1 MPDCPLEWALFL
13 FSQGYAKALLVPT
26 EIREAYVRGRDGNH
40 IYCVE
45 SGTGPAVL
53 LAHGFLL
60 DLNVYDGLMQRLVG
74 LGYRVIAFDQ
84 RGHRRTTVGSDGNG
98 SAAAASDYA
107 VVIEHFEIDDAI
119 LVGHSMGGFLA
130 LVFCLGHPELA
141 RRLKRLV
148 LLGAN
153 AGAVAVGSLQN
164 RLQMPLLKAGLLKPL
179 WRMPVTGRLL
189 VEPLFGQSPD
199 PAHVELTRQTLL
211 RQDVRAS
218 LPLLRAM
225 SYENYYD
232 RLAEIAV
239 PARVVCGQLDRT
251 CPAWHSERLGRE
263 LPRAETRWLPGV
275 GHMLGYEAPEAI
287 IEALR

>member
-1 MPDCPLEWALFL
+1 MRRRDVYL
-13 FSQGYAKALLVPT
+13 
-26 EIREAYVRGRDGNH
+26 RGADGNH

-45 SGTGPAVL
+45 SGAGPTVL

-60 DLNVYDGLMQRLVG
+60 DLHVFDGVVERLVA

-84 RGHRRTTVGSDGNG
+84 RGHRRTTLGSQGNG

-107 VVIEHFEIDDAI
+107 ALFEHFEIEDAV
-119 LVGHSMGGFLA
+119 LVGHSMGGFLG
-130 LVFCLGHPELA
+130 LVFCLRYPELA

-164 RLQMPLLKAGLLKPL
+164 RLQIPLLKSGLLKPL
-179 WRMPVTGRLL
+179 WRFPVTGAVL
-189 VEPLFGQSPD
+189 VGQLFGRSPD
-199 PAHVELTRQTLL
+199 PVHVELTRQTLL
-211 RQDVRAS
+211 RQDVQAS

-225 SYENYYD
+225 SHENYYE
-232 RLAEIAV
+232 RLGEIRV
-239 PARVVCGQLDRT
+239 PARVVCGELDRT

-263 LPRAETRWLPGV
+263 LAGAQTRWLPGV
-275 GHMLGYEAPEAI
+275 GHMLGYEAPDAI
-287 IEALR
+287 IDAIRE